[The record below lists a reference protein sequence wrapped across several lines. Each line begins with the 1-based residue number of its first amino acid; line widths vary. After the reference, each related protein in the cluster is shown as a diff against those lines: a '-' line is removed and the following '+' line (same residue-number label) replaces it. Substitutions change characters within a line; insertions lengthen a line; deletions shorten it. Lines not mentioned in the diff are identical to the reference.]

1 MSTRS
6 SQSSSSVFEGK
17 SMFIRGLLGL
27 RFSRMEAAARQS
39 LCLGKGTS
47 PVQVFKMV
55 KEKEKISLDGVV
67 RNLSSAA
74 VDNSGARNRRRPPSR
89 IVV

>member
-1 MSTRS
+1 
-6 SQSSSSVFEGK
+6 
-17 SMFIRGLLGL
+17 MFIAGLLGL
-27 RFSRMEAAARQS
+27 RFFRMAAAARRS

-67 RNLSSAA
+67 RNFSLAP
-74 VDNSGARNRRRPPSR
+74 VDNSGARNRKRPPSR
-89 IVV
+89 IFVLVRVIS